1 MTDQDLQ
8 YGEQMRVDPG
18 KVLYKRGDPVTGPAI
33 YYIVAGLVRLDLDLA
48 GPERLPVYLLP
59 DEVFGL
65 VEPLLECPRLTGAY
79 CMENSLLYRWDKE
92 GFDLASSV
100 SWELAFNTITGLT
113 HLLRILN
120 AEFGD
125 RLGKAGGEG
134 EKR

>member
-48 GPERLPVYLLP
+48 GPERLPV
-59 DEVFGL
+59 
-65 VEPLLECPRLTGAY
+65 LECPRLTGAY
-79 CMENSLLYRWDKE
+79 CMENSLLYRWDKD